1 MDDEVG
7 KKYKALG
14 EQSRMKIADGE
25 GKGEGNI
32 SCISLRNKRK
42 KPSMEAIMAQING
55 GGGQP
60 EAEYEQEVFVG
71 YESGAIGMFKVELA
85 DKQGG
90 GYKIEI
96 AVLISP

>member
-42 KPSMEAIMAQING
+42 KPSMEAIMA
-55 GGGQP
+55 
-60 EAEYEQEVFVG
+60 
-71 YESGAIGMFKVELA
+71 
-85 DKQGG
+85 
-90 GYKIEI
+90 
-96 AVLISP
+96 